1 MAGHLA
7 RPVLNDLNTGYIMTT
22 ESSQS
27 RQPTRIRL
35 PLVFR
40 TLTVKTTSRLPG
52 PFQRIV
58 FTGDDLDGFRS
69 PGFDDHV
76 KLFFPDRET
85 GELHLPKNG
94 PDGPIWGDVRPANR
108 DYTPYQFDEL
118 ARELTIDFYLHA
130 NGVASDWAKAAKAGD
145 IIGMGGPRG
154 SIQIPADYAWQLLI
168 CDETGIPALLRR
180 LQELPDTTRGAIVIE
195 SGSEDERPSIPV
207 KSGMT
212 LEWIARDGNDD
223 AQKLI
228 AVVDRLTF
236 PTNDYFVWAT
246 GENHKIFTLK
256 TYLTGALGL
265 DEDYVRAV
273 AYWKRG
279 AE

>member
-1 MAGHLA
+1 MH
-7 RPVLNDLNTGYIMTT
+7 
-22 ESSQS
+22 
-27 RQPTRIRL
+27 L

-40 TLTVKTTSRLPG
+40 ALTVKTTSHLPG

-58 FTGDDLDGFRS
+58 FTGDDLDGFNS

-76 KLFFPDRET
+76 KLFFPDRIT
-85 GELHLPKNG
+85 GELHLPENG

-108 DYTPYQFDEL
+108 EYTPLKFDAA

-130 NGVASDWAKAAKAGD
+130 DGVASEWARAAKAGD
-145 IIGMGGPRG
+145 ALGMGGPRG

-180 LQELPDTTRGAIVIE
+180 LQELPDTTRGAVFIE
-195 SGSEDERPSIPV
+195 SEENQARPSIPV

-212 LEWIARDGNDD
+212 LEWIMRDGNDD
-223 AQKLI
+223 AQQFI
-228 AVVDRLTF
+228 AAVDRLSI
-236 PTNDYFVWAT
+236 PSDDYFVWAT
-246 GENHKIFTLK
+246 GENHKVLALK
-256 TYLTGALGL
+256 TYLTHALGL

-273 AYWKRG
+273 AYWKR
-279 AE
+279 AAK

>member
-1 MAGHLA
+1 
-7 RPVLNDLNTGYIMTT
+7 MTT
-22 ESSQS
+22 ESSTS
-27 RQPTRIRL
+27 RLPTRVRL

-40 TLTVKTTSRLPG
+40 KLTVKTTSCLPG

-58 FTGDDLDGFRS
+58 FTGDDLDGFNS

-76 KLFFPDRET
+76 KLFFPDHAT

-94 PDGPIWGDVRPANR
+94 PDGPIWGDVRPVNR
-108 DYTPYQFDEL
+108 EYTPLRYDATE
-118 ARELTIDFYLHA
+118 RELTIDFYLHA
-130 NGVASDWAKAAKAGD
+130 DGVASEWARAAKAGD
-145 IIGMGGPRG
+145 VIGMGGPRG

-180 LQELPDTTRGAIVIE
+180 LQELPDTTRGAVFIE
-195 SGSEDERPSIPV
+195 SEENQARPSIPV

-212 LEWIARDGNDD
+212 LEWIARDGNED
-223 AQKLI
+223 AQKFI
-228 AVVDRLTF
+228 AAVDRLSL
-236 PTNDYFVWAT
+236 PGDDYFVWAT
-246 GENHKIFTLK
+246 GENHKVLTLK
-256 TYLTGALGL
+256 TYLTGSLGL

-273 AYWKRG
+273 AYWKHA